1 MGNERLLE
9 YYRLFEE
16 LLRSMTEIDGFDL
29 EQIKKALAELCKLF
43 RISKGT
49 TEFYKSI
56 NHEKTGKGD
65 IFVGYDNGEDSIEI
79 ISRRIVTKTMAVV
92 KCSAYMSK
100 NDEPL
105 SDVEYE
111 KVDLIMKTLLSFI
124 SRNRLQSVVEKFAFY
139 DNNGYRNV
147 RSFIR
152 YLEQLNEHNQ
162 LYGKAAVYFNL
173 RHFTLINREIG
184 RSAGDIAIR
193 NYFTMIEEIVG
204 EKGIVC
210 RVGGDNFVAVFDDE
224 LLEDVLNIL
233 KGVPVVYDN
242 NSNKR
247 IMVSAS
253 TGVLRMT
260 KNFVFEEAGDIMD
273 RLVTSSQTAKMG
285 GKDSIVFFDDKME
298 VGKEKRMKIQQLF
311 PIALKNEEFK
321 VFYQPKIDI
330 ETGELIGAE
339 ALCRW
344 FRDGKIVPPMEFIPI
359 LEQNTDIC
367 QLDFYMLDHTCK
379 DIRRWLD
386 EGRKVVRVSV
396 NLSRKHMMDVDLLEH
411 IMEIVDRNNVPH
423 EYIEI
428 ELTETT
434 TDVEFRDLKRV
445 VSGLQQ
451 AGICTSVDDFG
462 MGYSSLNLIR
472 EIPWNVLKVDRSF
485 LPLDDDNSQ
494 STRSVMFKYVV
505 GMAKELGLECI
516 AEGVETEKQVKIL
529 RDNQCIF
536 AQGYFFDKPL
546 PLSEFEERLSSH
558 RYKIDASENE

>member
-147 RSFIR
+147 RLFIR